1 MREFIEKSFKLK
13 GINIEWKGEG
23 LDEIGYCKDTKRE
36 YIFISSKY
44 FRNSEV
50 DELLGNSQKAFE
62 KLGWKPEITFDELVK
77 EMVDSD
83 CK

>member
-1 MREFIEKSFKLK
+1 LNLK
-13 GINIEWKGEG
+13 NINIEWKGEG
-23 LDEIGYCKDTKRE
+23 LHEIGYCKDTKRE

-77 EMVDSD
+77 EMVDYD